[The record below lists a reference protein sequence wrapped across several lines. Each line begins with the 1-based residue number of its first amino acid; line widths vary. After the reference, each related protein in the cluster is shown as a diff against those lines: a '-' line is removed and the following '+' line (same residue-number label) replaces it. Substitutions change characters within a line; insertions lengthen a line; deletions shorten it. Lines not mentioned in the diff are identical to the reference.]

1 MYGPETL
8 SKLALFRQKV
18 ADNSI
23 TDAELK
29 EATALL
35 RADRKS
41 ATENAAKR
49 RTAARKA
56 VKSADDL
63 IAELENL

>member
-1 MYGPETL
+1 MYGPETIA
-8 SKLALFRQKV
+8 KLALFRQKV
-18 ADNSI
+18 ADKTI
-23 TDAELK
+23 TDAELA
-29 EATALL
+29 EATQLL

-56 VKSADDL
+56 VRSADDL